1 MSRRITLIQM
11 LIPYLAVG
19 MGLLAA
25 TIDGGADPLPSQ
37 AAKAQALVATT
48 R

>member
-1 MSRRITLIQM
+1 MSRRTMLIQM